1 MKVYPNFETEVHLIR
16 RDSFN
21 AYRVEYETL
30 IRVKGEDGVWYLFPF
45 RHKMT
50 VDCSSSKMFDAIS
63 RLNSSAYLAQQFTII
78 NEDTKKQFPELVE
91 DTNQQD
97 ERKRLLPLS

>member
-1 MKVYPNFETEVHLIR
+1 MKVYPNFETKVHLIR

-21 AYRVEYETL
+21 AYHVRYETL
-30 IRVKGEDGVWYLFPF
+30 IRVKGEDDVWYLFPF
-45 RHKMT
+45 RDEMT
-50 VDCSSSKMFDAIS
+50 VDYSSSKMFDAIS

-78 NEDTKKQFPELVE
+78 NEENKNLFPDLVE

-97 ERKRLLPLS
+97 ERKRLIPLS